1 MIKYFFLVMLL
12 FQTIISSAQVK
23 TAKNLNYA
31 GNTDEKNTLNIFYKK
46 DSIKNKP
53 VLIFIHGGS
62 WSSGKKETYW
72 WLGRNFARKGIV
84 TVIINYPLAPDAQF
98 EKMAADC
105 ALAVKWV
112 QQNISDY
119 TASPDK
125 IFVMGHSAGAHLG
138 ELINA
143 DPKYFKQ
150 AGLKNPIKG
159 MILNDPFGLDIYQ
172 YLTEAE
178 KDDYYYDFLRTF
190 SKKPEV
196 WKVASP
202 LDYVNNIKNP
212 HLLFYGSKTYPA
224 IKIQTPKLYEKLKAN
239 NVVAEMKEVKG
250 KSHVPMITQMIFG
263 GNDLYDDIVNF
274 VLRVSS
280 AGDKK

>member
-1 MIKYFFLVMLL
+1 
-12 FQTIISSAQVK
+12 
-23 TAKNLNYA
+23 
-31 GNTDEKNTLNIFYKK
+31 
-46 DSIKNKP
+46 
-53 VLIFIHGGS
+53 
-62 WSSGKKETYW
+62 
-72 WLGRNFARKGIV
+72 
-84 TVIINYPLAPDAQF
+84 
-98 EKMAADC
+98 
-105 ALAVKWV
+105 
-112 QQNISDY
+112 
-119 TASPDK
+119 
-125 IFVMGHSAGAHLG
+125 
-138 ELINA
+138 
-143 DPKYFKQ
+143 
-150 AGLKNPIKG
+150 
-159 MILNDPFGLDIYQ
+159 
-172 YLTEAE
+172 E

-263 GNDLYDDIVNF
+263 GNDLYDDIVEF